1 MKDVCGATEW
11 GQRQAVLSLRQMK
24 IAKQWAFWDSFVFI
38 VFSGWLCPGPSHE
51 VPTLQRAIVALAYL
65 KQRLCGLLC
74 GLPES
79 WARAQ
84 LCISSDNEETVTLAT
99 ALSKVGQTET
109 GSGTDRGGLL
119 LTLYD
124 VTLPYRHGSL
134 THG

>member
-1 MKDVCGATEW
+1 MKDVRKATER

-38 VFSGWLCPGPSHE
+38 VSSGWLCPGPSQE
-51 VPTLQRAIVALAYL
+51 VPPLQRAIVALAYL

-74 GLPES
+74 GLLES

-99 ALSKVGQTET
+99 RSAEVARQSRGAALT
-109 GSGTDRGGLL
+109 GEGVFEPSTMSHFSPAMGR
-119 LTLYD
+119 
-124 VTLPYRHGSL
+124 
-134 THG
+134 